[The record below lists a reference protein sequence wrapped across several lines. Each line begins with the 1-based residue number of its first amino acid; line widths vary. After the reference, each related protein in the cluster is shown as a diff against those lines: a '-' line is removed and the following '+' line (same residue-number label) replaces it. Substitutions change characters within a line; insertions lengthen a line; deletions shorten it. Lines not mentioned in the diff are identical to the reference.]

1 MTAMR
6 RRLNRTRRGFT
17 LAEMLVSIVVMS
29 LVTASAVSFYRFQVR
44 AIKSGSGRLES
55 VQNLR
60 YVENIIDR
68 ELRLAGGVSG
78 QPLIVMAHPLA
89 VVFNVN
95 LVTRAAGDRSA
106 VYYNPNAD
114 SLTTEALDS
123 TRARALP
130 LVAKIY
136 PTQNY
141 ADASGN
147 HSGAETIAYFLLA
160 DPSSGRNDIY
170 TLFRRVNDRDST
182 VVARNIQVPTDTAYF
197 FRYWRTDATGTLSQ
211 VPNASL
217 PIYWDNAGHLA
228 DSLRVVD
235 MRINTW
241 YHDASANTD
250 IIRGV
255 QASTKLLNAGLLRQV
270 TCGAAPLPATNVSA
284 TLVYDVNGAPSLV
297 HLTWDASLEET
308 GGEKDVAL
316 YMIQRRA
323 TGSTGDW
330 ATLANLPANAS
341 ASYAYDD
348 RALASGSWTWSIVAQ
363 DCSPSNSVPTLS
375 GSVTIP

>member
-1 MTAMR
+1 MINTR
-6 RRLNRTRRGFT
+6 RRSRRRARRGFT
-17 LAEMLVSIVVMS
+17 LVEMIVSIMVMS
-29 LVTASAVSFYRFQVR
+29 VVTAAAITFYRFQVR
-44 AIKSGSGRLES
+44 AIRSGTGRLES

-78 QPLIVMAHPLA
+78 QPLIVMAHPMA

-114 SLTTEALDS
+114 SLGTEALDS
-123 TRARALP
+123 SRARQLP
-130 LVAKIY
+130 LVGKVY

-141 ADASGN
+141 SDASGN
-147 HSGAETIAYFLLA
+147 RSGAETIAYFLRP
-160 DPSSGRNDIY
+160 DPGSGRNDIY

-182 VVARNIQVPTDTAYF
+182 VVARDLQVPADTAYF
-197 FRYWRTDATGTLSQ
+197 FRYWRTDATGTLSL

-217 PIYWDNAGHLA
+217 PIYWDNAGHVA

-235 MRINTW
+235 LRINTW
-241 YHDASANTD
+241 YHDASSAN

-255 QASTKLLNAGLLRQV
+255 QASTKLLNAGLLQQN
-270 TCGAAPLPATNVSA
+270 TCGSAPLPATNVTA
-284 TLVYDVNGAPSLV
+284 ALTLDASGTPAYV
-297 HLTWDASLEET
+297 HLAWNASLEET

-341 ASYAYDD
+341 ATYTYDD
-348 RALASGSWTWSIVAQ
+348 RALASGSWSWAIVAQ
-363 DCSPSNSVPTLS
+363 DCSPSNSALALS

>member
-1 MTAMR
+1 MTHTQGAPR
-6 RRLNRTRRGFT
+6 GTRRGFT
-17 LAEMLVSIVVMS
+17 LVEMLISVVVMTI
-29 LVTASAVSFYRFQVR
+29 VTAAAASFYQFQGR
-44 AIKSGSGRLES
+44 ALKSASGRLES

-68 ELRLAGGVSG
+68 ELRLAGGVPG

-95 LVTRAAGDRSA
+95 LVTRVAGDRSA

-114 SLTTEALDS
+114 SLATESFDS
-123 TRARALP
+123 SRALP
-130 LVAKIY
+130 LPVAGRVY

-141 ADASGN
+141 NDASGN
-147 HSGAETIAYFLLA
+147 RSGAETIAYYLLP

-182 VVARNIQVPTDTAYF
+182 VVARDIQVPTDTAYF

-211 VPNASL
+211 IPNASL
-217 PIYWDNAGHLA
+217 PIYWDNAAHIT

-241 YHDASANTD
+241 YHDPHANKD

-255 QASTKLLNAGLLRQV
+255 QTSTKLLNAGLLTQA
-270 TCGAAPLPATNVSA
+270 TCGSAPLPASSVVA
-284 TLVYDVNGAPSLV
+284 TLQLDSTGTPAAV
-297 HLTWDASLEET
+297 HVTWNASPEET

-323 TGSTGDW
+323 SSSTGDW
-330 ATLANLPANAS
+330 TTLANLPANAS
-341 ASYAYDD
+341 ATYSYDD
-348 RALASGSWTWSIVAQ
+348 RALSSGSWTWAIVAQ
-363 DCSPSNSVPTLS
+363 DCSPSNSAQALS
-375 GSVTIP
+375 ASVTIP